1 MPLRSDGDYQM
12 LTKYLNNQM
21 MKDEIRKAIRLSE
34 ELEDQTFEMQGEAFE
49 LLEEGKKEA
58 AVNRIKQAWDLL
70 PEPKFNTSCSHTIL
84 SDLAEILTAAGK
96 HEESKTM
103 LESWIHDTE
112 TCGFKIYE
120 TTPYILLGNTFMH
133 LNKIDNAKEQFYNAV
148 KHGGTKRD
156 FSEYPTFYFEVA
168 KKKMTDNSEIEKLFD
183 EEVHTNS
190 HHQTKMQARSDG
202 DSEQID
208 ELSEK
213 GSEYFE
219 EENYTE
225 AIKVWQRALSIIPD
239 PQNAYAESL
248 WLETSIGDAY
258 FLLVDYKKALAH
270 LQNAK
275 SNIETNAYENPFI
288 MLRLGQALFEN
299 NLNEDAKEYLLRAY
313 MVEGEE
319 IFQSED
325 DKYFDFLKRNVQLK

>member
-1 MPLRSDGDYQM
+1 
-12 LTKYLNNQM
+12 

-34 ELEDQTFEMQGEAFE
+34 ELEDQTFDMQAEAFE
-49 LLEEGKKEA
+49 LLEEGKKEE

-84 SDLAEILTAAGK
+84 SDLAEILTAAGR
-96 HEESKTM
+96 HEEAKAI
-103 LESWIHDTE
+103 LESWIQDIE
-112 TCGFKIYE
+112 ICGYKIYE
-120 TTPYILLGNTFMH
+120 TTPYILLGNTFLH

-156 FSEYPTFYFEVA
+156 FSDYPTFYFEVA
-168 KKKMTDNSEIEKLFD
+168 KKKITDNAEIKKLFD
-183 EEVHTNS
+183 EEADTNS
-190 HHQTKMQARSDG
+190 DHQTKVQELTNDV
-202 DSEQID
+202 SEQIE

-225 AIKVWQRALSIIPD
+225 AIKVWQRALSKIPD

-258 FLLVDYKKALAH
+258 FLLVDYEKALAH
-270 LQNAK
+270 FQNAK

-288 MLRLGQALFEN
+288 MLRLGQTLFEN

-313 MVEGEE
+313 MAEGQE